1 MPRFHE
7 KDRNAN
13 EQQFLSF
20 KIRCLSHKHASS
32 PSRERRKRVNNFAV
46 AQQIHVNISERTA
59 LLVFVLYSLLDSYC
73 TNYTKLK
80 PTVQFSLIY
89 SRVFVALRRNCSL
102 AFCAHERVSLHAYV
116 RDNES

>member
-20 KIRCLSHKHASS
+20 KIRCLSHKHASL
-32 PSRERRKRVNNFAV
+32 PSRERRKRVNIFAV

-59 LLVFVLYSLLDSYC
+59 LLVFVLYSLLDLYC
-73 TNYTKLK
+73 TK
-80 PTVQFSLIY
+80 TVS
-89 SRVFVALRRNCSL
+89 
-102 AFCAHERVSLHAYV
+102 
-116 RDNES
+116 